1 MASSETLLTI
11 GALVLLSIFT
21 LSLNSHMV
29 QDHTAIYQSEQYIE
43 AMGAAQRYIEEAEAL
58 KFDENKSATAIAS
71 FTSSLSFGPDSN
83 ESYGSFDDVDDF
95 NGFTV
100 VDSLTN
106 SIPFTVNISV
116 YYVDPNNSFN
126 STSSNTYFKEM
137 SVTISSEAFA
147 GAVGQSILLKKLF
160 AYHYFFSN

>member
-29 QDHTAIYQSEQYIE
+29 QDHTAIYQSEQFIE
-43 AMGAAQRYIEEAEAL
+43 AMGAAQRFIEEAEAL
-58 KFDENKSATAIAS
+58 KFDENKSASAIAS
-71 FTSSLSFGPDSN
+71 FTSSTSFGPDSN
-83 ESYGSFDDVDDF
+83 ESYGSFDDVDDYD
-95 NGFTV
+95 GFTIS
-100 VDSLTN
+100 DSLTN
-106 SIPFTVNISV
+106 SIPFNVSISV

-126 STSSNTYFKEM
+126 ATSSNTYFKEM

-147 GAVGQSILLKKLF
+147 GAVGQSIILKKLF
-160 AYHYFFSN
+160 AYHYFFSQ